1 MPGCWISVVDPTAQE
16 RKMLIDDYG
25 LDSDFLK
32 SSLDEEESSRVEQEE
47 NQTLI
52 IVDTAVSEV
61 QKDDTLIF
69 YTMPLGI
76 ILTDHYVFT
85 ISLRENKVINDV
97 VSGRVRNI
105 QTQFRT
111 QFVLRLMMNITAS
124 FLVYLKQ
131 ILRGRII
138 KLYEDDQ
145 DLLEDVLIEL
155 EQAQEMA
162 SIYSGILSGVVDAFG
177 SVISNNLNIVMW
189 RLTMVTIILA
199 IPTMV
204 YSFYGMNTLDLPFA
218 EHTWFPTLLSL
229 LLTAIVA
236 FVLFKYKKK

>member
-1 MPGCWISVVDPTAQE
+1 MVSYYKTVANRLIEVDSLMPGCWISVVDPTAQE

-32 SSLDEEESSRVEQEE
+32 SSLDEEES
-47 NQTLI
+47 
-52 IVDTAVSEV
+52 
-61 QKDDTLIF
+61 
-69 YTMPLGI
+69 LGI

-131 ILRGRII
+131 IDKTSSAMQR
-138 KLYEDDQ
+138 KLHG
-145 DLLEDVLIEL
+145 
-155 EQAQEMA
+155 AMRCW
-162 SIYSGILSGVVDAFG
+162 
-177 SVISNNLNIVMW
+177 NWKN
-189 RLTMVTIILA
+189 
-199 IPTMV
+199 P
-204 YSFYGMNTLDLPFA
+204 
-218 EHTWFPTLLSL
+218 
-229 LLTAIVA
+229 
-236 FVLFKYKKK
+236 

>member
-1 MPGCWISVVDPTAQE
+1 MVSYYKTVANRLIEVDSLMPGCWISVVDPTAQE

-131 ILRGRII
+131 IDKTSSAMQRKLHGAMKNHELIQMLELEKSLIYFSTSLKSNDVTMNKILRGRVV
-138 KLYEDDQ
+138 KLY
-145 DLLEDVLIEL
+145 
-155 EQAQEMA
+155 
-162 SIYSGILSGVVDAFG
+162 
-177 SVISNNLNIVMW
+177 
-189 RLTMVTIILA
+189 
-199 IPTMV
+199 
-204 YSFYGMNTLDLPFA
+204 
-218 EHTWFPTLLSL
+218 
-229 LLTAIVA
+229 
-236 FVLFKYKKK
+236 